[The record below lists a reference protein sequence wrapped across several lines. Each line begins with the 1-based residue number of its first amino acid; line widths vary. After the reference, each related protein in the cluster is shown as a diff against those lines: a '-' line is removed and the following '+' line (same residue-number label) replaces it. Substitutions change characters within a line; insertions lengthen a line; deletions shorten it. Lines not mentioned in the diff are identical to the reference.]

1 MVTEDP
7 KADGPLG
14 SSVEKLRSEMDKWIE
29 VVRSSGS
36 RAWET
41 LKPRSVDHR
50 FIANADMVETTEDV
64 RVFLDIPGV
73 DARTLEVNLTGNM
86 LSVKGIKSPSPSGEG
101 QVTHLDER
109 AVGSFSRALPLPAPV
124 DPEQVSAEVKDGV
137 LTIVLMKSE
146 RAKPHTIQ
154 VQVGGQGSSVSLG
167 SGN

>member
-7 KADGPLG
+7 QADGPLG

-41 LKPRSVDHR
+41 LKPRNVDHR
-50 FIANADMVETTEDV
+50 FIASADLVETTEDV

-73 DARTLEVNLTGNM
+73 DPRTLEVNLTGNM

-124 DPEQVSAEVKDGV
+124 DPEQVSAEVNDGV

-146 RAKPHTIQ
+146 RAKPHQIQ
-154 VQVGGQGSSVSLG
+154 VQVGNQGSSVSLG

>member
-50 FIANADMVETTEDV
+50 FIADADMVETTEDV

-109 AVGSFSRALPLPAPV
+109 PVGSFSRALPLPAPV
-124 DPEQVSAEVKDGV
+124 DPASTSAPLSARPAFV
-137 LTIVLMKSE
+137 
-146 RAKPHTIQ
+146 
-154 VQVGGQGSSVSLG
+154 
-167 SGN
+167 

>member
-29 VVRSSGS
+29 MVRSSGS
-36 RAWET
+36 KAWES

-50 FIANADMVETTEDV
+50 FIVNSDMVETTEDV

-73 DARTLEVNLTGNM
+73 DPRTLEVNLTGNM

-146 RAKPHTIQ
+146 RAKPHQIQ
-154 VQVGGQGSSVSLG
+154 VKFGSEG
-167 SGN
+167 SPVAFGTNN